1 MHKWLLYSILTILLW
16 GAWGAVSKVIGTVMS
31 ASQTQVLSTLG
42 LLPILL
48 ALSFSKTKATNKVL
62 GITYALVAGLLVA
75 AGNLALF
82 KALNLGGKASTVIP
96 LTALYPLVTV
106 ILATIVLNEK
116 PNWIQLSGIGVAL
129 IAIYLFNVGSEVSLN
144 TAWLL
149 YALVPIALWG
159 VGALIQKLSTNYVS
173 SELSTLIF
181 LLAFL
186 PLAGLIALVQPMDW
200 TISRNA
206 WILVVALGLLF
217 GLGNLTLISAYGN
230 GGKAS
235 IVTPLSGLYSIVTI
249 PLAIFLLG
257 ERLSSREIMGIA
269 LALIAVA
276 ALSYERPEQCTKQ

>member
-1 MHKWLLYSILTILLW
+1 MPRWLLFSIITILLW
-16 GAWGAVSKVIGTVMS
+16 GAWGVVSKVIGTVMS
-31 ASQTQVLSTLG
+31 ASQTQALSTLG

-48 ALSFSKTKATNKVL
+48 ALSFSKPQATNKVR
-62 GITYALVAGLLVA
+62 GITYALVAGLLVGS
-75 AGNLALF
+75 GNLAMF

-106 ILATIVLNEK
+106 VLATIVLSEK
-116 PNWIQLSGIGVAL
+116 PNRIQLCGIGVAL
-129 IAIYLFNVGSEVSLN
+129 IAIYLFNVGSEITLN

-149 YALVPIALWG
+149 YALVPVALWG
-159 VGALIQKLSTNYVS
+159 VGALIQKLSTNHIS
-173 SELSTLIF
+173 SQLSTLFF
-181 LLAFL
+181 LLAFV
-186 PLAGLIALVQPMDW
+186 PLAGLIVLVQPMDW

-235 IVTPLSGLYSIVTI
+235 IVTPMSGLYSIVTI
-249 PLAIFLLG
+249 PLAILLLG

-276 ALSYERPEQCTKQ
+276 ALSCERQAQCTKQ